1 MAGYKNY
8 SVKRNKHK
16 NAVGAFDRQRK
27 FNKASDNLT
36 KSEKLMEGIAAWA
49 SFYISRPDIFA
60 EEYLG
65 LSLKPFQKILLYVMM
80 HYNYTALFASRGLGK
95 TFLTALFCV
104 IICILKPGT
113 KIVIAAGQKGQAMKI
128 VTEKIPELMNMSKT
142 GMLKREIKGTIR
154 TSMNTDDPNV
164 EFLNGSWIKVV
175 AATQGA
181 RSARANLLILDEFR
195 MIDPK
200 IYKNV
205 LRRFLASSRQPAYL
219 DKPEYK
225 NKQEHL
231 ERNKEIFL
239 TSAYYKFNWSFERF
253 KVFKKAM
260 LNVKKYFVCGFP
272 YQVAIKENLVNK
284 DQLLDELAEDDIDEI
299 GWHMEMDTLFFGES
313 EKAYFKTE
321 EIQDIKVLQFPLYKK
336 ELQDLIKNKKMLA
349 NKKSDDEIRILSC
362 DIALLGGDANDSS
375 VFTLISAKKSR
386 SGTRYKRQVLNI
398 EAHQGLHPET
408 QALMIRRLF
417 DDLECDYIV
426 LDRQG
431 NGISV
436 YAYLCRKLFD
446 NERKK
451 EYQPFY
457 SMNEKDD
464 PKLSAFHLEDEYE
477 EKIFTVS
484 ASEEFNHDIALDL
497 KDKITNKRIS
507 FLISRA
513 DVREYFIGEKWFA
526 ELSVEEQI
534 DILNPYLQTTLLENE
549 MVLLERI
556 EHPKYVKLK
565 EQSGKRKDRYS
576 SLAYGNYFISLLEKD
591 LQVKKED
598 IDVFS
603 LPTQVSTL
611 KITL

>member
-1 MAGYKNY
+1 MAAHKNFQ
-8 SVKRNKHK
+8 VNRNKQK
-16 NAVGAFDRQRK
+16 NTVGVFDRKRK
-27 FNKASDNLT
+27 FNKSSDNIT
-36 KSEKLMEGIAAWA
+36 KSEKLMQGVAEWA
-49 SFYISRPDIFA
+49 SFYLSRPDIFA
-60 EEYLG
+60 DEYLG
-65 LSLKPFQKILLYVMM
+65 LSLKPFQKILLYCMM

-104 IICILKPGT
+104 IMCILKPGT

-142 GMLKREIKGTIR
+142 GMLKREIKGSIR

-219 DKPEYK
+219 EKPEYK
-225 NKQEHL
+225 NKQEYL

-239 TSAYYKFNWSFERF
+239 TSCHYKFNWSYERF

-260 LNVKKYFVCGFP
+260 VNLKKYFVCGFP

-284 DQLLDELAEDDIDEI
+284 EQLLDELAEDDIDEI

-321 EIQDIKVLQFPLYKK
+321 EIQDIKVLPFPVYKK
-336 ELQDLIKNKKMLA
+336 EIQELIKTKKPFH
-349 NKKSDDEIRILSC
+349 KKSDNEIRILSC
-362 DIALLGGDANDSS
+362 DIALLGGDANDAS
-375 VFTLISAKKSR
+375 VFTLISGKKSKN
-386 SGTRYKRQVLNI
+386 GTKYKREVLNM
-398 EAHQGLHPET
+398 ESFQGLHPET
-408 QALMIRRLF
+408 QALIIRRLF
-417 DDLECDYIV
+417 DDFECDYIV

-436 YAYLCRKLFD
+436 YAYLCRKLYD
-446 NERKK
+446 PERKI
-451 EYQPFY
+451 EYQAFI
-457 SMNEKDD
+457 SMNEKND
-464 PKLSAFHLEDEYE
+464 PKLEAFHLEDEYE
-477 EKIFTVS
+477 ERIFTIS
-484 ASEEFNHDIALDL
+484 ASEEFNSDIAMDL

-507 FLISRA
+507 FLISKN
-513 DVREYFIGEKWFA
+513 DVREHFMNEPWFNK
-526 ELSVEEQI
+526 LSIEEQVQL
-534 DILNPYLQTTLLENE
+534 LNPYVQTQLLENE
-549 MVLLERI
+549 MVLLERLD
-556 EHPKYVKLK
+556 HPKYVKLK
-565 EQSGKRKDRYS
+565 EQSGKRKDRYTS
-576 SLAYGNYFISLLEKD
+576 VAYGNYFISL
-591 LQVKKED
+591 KERELNKSNRYYD
-598 IDVFS
+598 IDDDV
-603 LPTQVSTL
+603 VYY
-611 KITL
+611 

>member
-1 MAGYKNY
+1 MASFKNFE
-8 SVKRNKHK
+8 VKRNKQTK
-16 NAVGAFDRQRK
+16 SVGVFDKKRN
-27 FNKASDNLT
+27 FNKGSDNLT
-36 KSEKLMEGIAAWA
+36 KSEKLMQGVAEWAA
-49 SFYISRPDIFA
+49 FYISRPDIFA

-65 LSLKPFQKILLYVMM
+65 LSLKPFQKILLYCMM

-128 VTEKIPELMNMSKT
+128 VTEKIPELINMSKT
-142 GMLKREIKGTIR
+142 GMLKREIKGSIR

-175 AATQGA
+175 AANQGA

-200 IYKNV
+200 VYRNV

-219 DKPEYK
+219 EKPEYK
-225 NKQEHL
+225 NKQEYL

-239 TSAYYKFNWSFERF
+239 TSAFYKFNWSYERF

-260 LNVKKYFVCGFP
+260 LNFKKYFVCGFP
-272 YQVAIKENLVNK
+272 YQIAIKENLVNK

-321 EIQDIKVLQFPLYKK
+321 EIQEVKNVQFPMYRK
-336 ELQDLIKNKKMLA
+336 EIQELVGNKKII
-349 NKKSDDEIRILSC
+349 NSKKLDNEIRVLSC

-375 VFTLISAKKSR
+375 VYTLITGKKSKN
-386 SGTRYKRQVLNI
+386 GTRYTRNVLHM
-398 EAHQGLHPET
+398 ESHQGLHPET

-417 DDLECDYIV
+417 DDFDCDYIV

-436 YAYLCRKLFD
+436 YAYLCRKLYD
-446 NERKK
+446 HERKK
-451 EYQPFY
+451 EYAPFY
-457 SMNEKDD
+457 SMNEKNE
-464 PKLSAFHLEDEYE
+464 PKLEMFHLEDEYE
-477 EKIFTVS
+477 EKVFTVS
-484 ASEEFNHDIALDL
+484 ATEEFNSDIAIDL
-497 KDKITNKRIS
+497 KDKIVNKKIN
-507 FLISRA
+507 FLVTKNDA
-513 DVREYFIGEKWFA
+513 REHFMSENWFEKLSIEDQV
-526 ELSVEEQI
+526 EL
-534 DILNPYLQTTLLENE
+534 LNPYVQTQLLENE

-556 EHPKYVKLK
+556 EHSKYVKLK
-565 EQSGKRKDRYS
+565 EQNGKRKDRYTS
-576 SLAYGNYFISLLEKD
+576 VSYGNHFISLLERELSKSNQKYD
-591 LQVKKED
+591 LDDDLVY
-598 IDVFS
+598 F
-603 LPTQVSTL
+603 
-611 KITL
+611 

>member
-1 MAGYKNY
+1 MAKNFQ
-8 SVKRNKHK
+8 VKRNKQTK
-16 NAVGAFDRQRK
+16 AVGVFDKKRK
-27 FNKASDNLT
+27 YNKSSENLT
-36 KSEKLMEGIAAWA
+36 KSEKLMEGVAAWA

-60 EEYLG
+60 DEYLG

-142 GMLKREIKGTIR
+142 GMLKREIKGSIR

-219 DKPEYK
+219 EKPEYK
-225 NKQEHL
+225 NKQEYL

-260 LNVKKYFVCGFP
+260 LNVRRYFVCGFP

-321 EIQDIKVLQFPLYKK
+321 EIQDIKVAQFPIYKK
-336 ELQDLIKNKKMLA
+336 EVQDLIKNKKI
-349 NKKSDDEIRILSC
+349 NSKKGSDELRILSC
-362 DIALLGGDANDSS
+362 DIALIGGDANDTS
-375 VFTLISAKKSR
+375 VFSLITATKTKN
-386 SGTRYKRQVLNI
+386 GNRYKRQVLNI

-408 QALMIRRLF
+408 QALIIRRLF
-417 DDLECDYIV
+417 DDFDCDYIV

-436 YAYLCRKLFD
+436 YSYLCRKLYD

-464 PKLSAFHLEDEYE
+464 PKLASWHMEDDFE
-477 EKIFTVS
+477 EKIYTVS
-484 ASEEFNHDIALDL
+484 ATEEFNHDIALDL
-497 KDKITNKRIS
+497 KDKITNRRIN
-507 FLISRA
+507 FLLSRT
-513 DVREYFIGEKWFA
+513 DIREYFAGEKWFN
-526 ELSVEEQI
+526 ELSTEDQMEVI
-534 DILNPYLQTTLLENE
+534 NPYLQTTLLENE

-565 EQSGKRKDRYS
+565 EQSGKRKDRYTS
-576 SLAYGNYFISLLEKD
+576 VSYGNYFISTLEKE
-591 LQVKKED
+591 LQGKKEE
-598 IDVFS
+598 IDLLSV
-603 LPTQVSTL
+603 PTQVSSL
-611 KITL
+611 NIQL